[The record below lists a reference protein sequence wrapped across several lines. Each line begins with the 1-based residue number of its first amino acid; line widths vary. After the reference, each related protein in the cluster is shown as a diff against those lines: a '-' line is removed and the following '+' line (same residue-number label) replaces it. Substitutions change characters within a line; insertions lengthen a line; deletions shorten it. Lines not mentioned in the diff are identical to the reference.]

1 MFGSIT
7 SLSVPDI
14 DRTDFFLILGGNPL
28 ASNGSIMTLGDV
40 RGRLSAVQERG
51 GKIVVV
57 DPRRTETA
65 EMADRHIFIRPG
77 GDAALVLAMLNV
89 MFTEGLVDRAR
100 MAQIAKGAAD
110 LELLTGPFTPG
121 AVASATGIAE
131 DAIRSLARDFARAKT
146 AVAYGRVGVCLNEF
160 GAVASWLVEALNVV
174 TGNFD
179 RAGGAMFTRPAI
191 DLSSLAQRLGVG
203 GAGRYRSRV
212 RNLPEVGGM
221 LPAAT
226 MAEEMETSG
235 KGQIRGLLT
244 LAGNPVLSVPNG
256 ERLARAL
263 DGLDFMVSIDI
274 YANETTRHAH
284 IILPSRFALE
294 RGHYDLIFNALAVRN
309 VVKCSE
315 IVIDPDPDTR
325 EDWTILAELSTRIA
339 ARKATRGA
347 TPALRRWAGKLCS
360 KIASLVA
367 KTPELALDVLIRT
380 GPYGDRFVPGR
391 EGLTLAKVRAAKHG
405 IDLGPLVPMGRER
418 VVTPDG
424 LVDLAPAALTSDLP
438 RVAAWLVKPSRPEL
452 VLIGRRHVRS
462 NNSWMHNVRSLTKG
476 PDRAML
482 LMNPE
487 DAAKRGRK
495 CFSLACPWLEVRR
508 ERSGQQK

>member
-1 MFGSIT
+1 
-7 SLSVPDI
+7 
-14 DRTDFFLILGGNPL
+14 
-28 ASNGSIMTLGDV
+28 
-40 RGRLSAVQERG
+40 
-51 GKIVVV
+51 
-57 DPRRTETA
+57 
-65 EMADRHIFIRPG
+65 
-77 GDAALVLAMLNV
+77 
-89 MFTEGLVDRAR
+89 
-100 MAQIAKGAAD
+100 
-110 LELLTGPFTPG
+110 
-121 AVASATGIAE
+121 
-131 DAIRSLARDFARAKT
+131 
-146 AVAYGRVGVCLNEF
+146 
-160 GAVASWLVEALNVV
+160 
-174 TGNFD
+174 
-179 RAGGAMFTRPAI
+179 MFTRPAI
-191 DLSSLAQRLGVG
+191 DLSGLAKRLGVG

-226 MAEEMETSG
+226 MAEEMETPG

-284 IILPSRFALE
+284 IILPPRFALE

-309 VVKCSE
+309 VVKYSE

-339 ARKATRGA
+339 ARKAAPGVP
-347 TPALRRWAGKLCS
+347 PALGRWAGKLCS
-360 KIASLVA
+360 KIGSLVA
-367 KTPELALDVLIRT
+367 NDPELALDVLIRT
-380 GPYGDRFVPGR
+380 GPYGDRFVPGGK
-391 EGLTLAKVRAAKHG
+391 GLTLAKVRAAKHG

-418 VVTPDG
+418 VVTRDG

-487 DAAKRGRK
+487 DAAKRGIAAGERVRVV
-495 CFSLACPWLEVRR
+495 SRVGSVEANLALSDEVRPGVVSLPHGFGHTAAKDTMR
-508 ERSGQQK
+508 IAGALDGPSMNAITDDLFIEPLTGTAVLNGVEVRIEKLEYASDWALGER